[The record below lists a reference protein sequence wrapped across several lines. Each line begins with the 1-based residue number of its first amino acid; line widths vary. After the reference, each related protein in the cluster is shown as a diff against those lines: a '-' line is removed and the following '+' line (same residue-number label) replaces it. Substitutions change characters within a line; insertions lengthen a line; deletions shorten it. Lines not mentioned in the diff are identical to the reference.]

1 MLLTTIT
8 LITATFITATPIT
21 ALAAPPA
28 ASIPPMIS
36 LSPANSSFSQHA
48 GSRASEQTRSK
59 VPGSRLA
66 EQLRVYA
73 GERRPLPLERGARI
87 TLSTKDADLVEVLR
101 AFARLAGVNLVLD
114 PSVRGKVTVELFDV
128 PWEDA
133 LKVILATHGLGAE
146 LDGRV
151 WRVGT

>member
-1 MLLTTIT
+1 MPNTNVRHHFAMLTVTTMT
-8 LITATFITATPIT
+8 LS
-21 ALAAPPA
+21 LVL
-28 ASIPPMIS
+28 SIPALPTVRVEATGIEQV
-36 LSPANSSFSQHA
+36 AT
-48 GSRASEQTRSK
+48 GEQTRRST
-59 VPGSRLA
+59 PGSRLA
-66 EQLRVYA
+66 EQLRVYE
-73 GERRPLPLERGARI
+73 GQRRPLPLERGARI

-133 LKVILATHGLGAE
+133 LRVILATHGLGAE

-151 WRVGT
+151 WRIE